1 MRGLFI
7 TGTDTNVGK
16 TVVAAALLH
25 RYRQNVVLRYWK
37 PIQTGT
43 EQSDDTRDVRRL
55 GMCGESEILDA
66 GIRFSH
72 PLSPHLAARLNGT
85 EITLPPLIEIAAA
98 SVRSGE
104 RELRWLVEGAGG
116 ALVPINETEFMTD
129 LMKQMG
135 LPILVVGRSG
145 LGTINHT
152 LMTLEALRRRDLL
165 VTGVVMAGEKN
176 SANRE
181 AIEKFGHIKV
191 VGELPVISPLTPEKL
206 GAWARAELDPHG
218 LLMEYFE

>member
-25 RYRQNVVLRYWK
+25 RYRQHVVLRYWK

-43 EQSDDTRDVRRL
+43 EQSDDTRDVRHL
-55 GMCGESEILDA
+55 GMCGESEILDT
-66 GIRFSH
+66 GIRLTHS
-72 PLSPHLAARLNGT
+72 LSPHLAARLSRT
-85 EITLPPLIEIAAA
+85 AIELPCLVEIAAA
-98 SVRSGE
+98 CAASGG
-104 RELRWLVEGAGG
+104 REASWLVEGAGG

-129 LMKQMG
+129 LMKQLS

-152 LMTLEALRRRDLL
+152 LMTLEALRQRGLP
-165 VTGVVMAGEKN
+165 VAGVVMVGEKN

-181 AIEKFGHIKV
+181 AIETFGHVKV
-191 VGELPVISPLTPEKL
+191 IGELPVISPLAPEKL
-206 GAWARAELDPHG
+206 GAWARAELDPYG
-218 LLMEYFE
+218 LLMECFE